1 MKKRIVILGAGESG
15 VGAAILAAK
24 QEFDVFVSDRGKI
37 KDKYKNVLYKSEIP
51 FEEGR
56 HTENLILN
64 AGEVIKSPG
73 IPDSVPIIKKLHEK
87 GINVI
92 SEIEF
97 AARYTNAKLIC
108 ITGSNGKTTTTLL
121 TWHIMKKAGV
131 NVGLGGNIG
140 QSFAWQV
147 AEKEFDY
154 WVLEISSFQ
163 LDGMFDFKAD
173 IAVLTNITPDHL
185 DRYDNKFENYVQS
198 KFRIIQNQT
207 VDDAFIYCADDPV
220 IKAELKKQKI
230 KAKQFPFSI
239 QKELKGNGAFIKAS
253 EILFNIKPNTFTM
266 TLENLALQGRHNIY
280 NSMAAGIATKYFN
293 INKDVIKK
301 SLSDFKNVEHRL
313 EFVAR
318 IHGVEFINDSKAT
331 NVNAAWFALESMN
344 SPVVWI
350 AGGVDKGNDYDILKE
365 LVQKKVKAIVCLG
378 KDCAK
383 IKEAFSDIVE
393 IIAETTSM
401 EEAVHFGL
409 HLGNKE
415 DIVLLSP
422 ACASFDLFENFEDR
436 GDQFKKE
443 VRNL

>member
-64 AGEVIKSPG
+64 AGEIIKSPG
-73 IPDSVPIIKKLHEK
+73 INDNVKIIKKLHK
-87 GINVI
+87 MGINVI